1 MTPTLLGRW
10 QTRLL
15 LLATVGALITI
26 PFALNLNTII
36 PFWILGYIAFFGVF
50 FWDVL
55 YDYIQKKRWDRDW
68 PGFYQLVAGIW
79 EAIFLAILL
88 SILKNIQFG
97 LPGVLEFNLGVFIFH
112 YSCVWLG
119 IYIASQ
125 SIMRLIFPRWRFR
138 GGQWL

>member
-26 PFALNLNTII
+26 PFALNLNSAI

-55 YDYIQKKRWDRDW
+55 YDYIQKRRWDRDW
-68 PGFYQLVAGIW
+68 PGVYQLAAGIW

-97 LPGVLEFNLGVFIFH
+97 LPGVLVFDLGIFIFH

>member
-15 LLATVGALITI
+15 LLATVGVLITI
-26 PFALNLNTII
+26 PFGLSYNLVL
-36 PFWILGYIAFFGVF
+36 FWNLGYIAFFGIF

-55 YDYIQKKRWDRDW
+55 YDYIQKRRWDRDW
-68 PGFYQLVAGIW
+68 PGVYQLVAGIW

-97 LPGVLEFNLGVFIFH
+97 LPGVPEFNLGLFVAH
-112 YSCVWLG
+112 YICVWLG

-125 SIMRLIFPRWRFR
+125 SIMRIIFPRWRFR
-138 GGQWL
+138 GGQWF

>member
-15 LLATVGALITI
+15 LLATVGALITV
-26 PFALNLNTII
+26 PFALSYSLVL
-36 PFWILGYIAFFGVF
+36 FWSLSYIAFFGIF

-68 PGFYQLVAGIW
+68 PGVYQLAAGIW

-97 LPGVLEFNLGVFIFH
+97 LPGVPEFNLGVFIFH
-112 YSCVWLG
+112 YICVWLG